1 MEKKLLAPLTEITT
15 GPRLQGGNSQR
26 KASQVSYSLLN
37 LNERCRRKSENE
49 CEIHEGGEKKLDR
62 TIPEDHQSV
71 SL

>member
-37 LNERCRRKSENE
+37 LNFLFFSFF
-49 CEIHEGGEKKLDR
+49 
-62 TIPEDHQSV
+62 SFFF
-71 SL
+71 